1 MLFFSGFGLGTFLA
15 GLFSDAF
22 GRKVN
27 RKPGCDELQKLLS

>member
-1 MLFFSGFGLGTFLA
+1 VVAKMLFFSGFGLGTFLA

-27 RKPGCDELQKLLS
+27 RKTDL